1 MEHFFQKIGED
12 WFTYP
17 NLYKHV
23 VDKFA
28 NGSHFVE
35 IGSWKGRSACY
46 LGVEIVNSGKNIK
59 FDCVDLWTVTEKEL
73 IESSLDLSL
82 SKDDNLYKTFL
93 NSIQPLKD
101 IINPIR
107 SSSVNASSLYEDNS
121 LDFVFIDAGHDYKS
135 VKEDIE
141 HWFKKVKIG
150 GIIAGHDCYLPDV
163 QKAVTEYFGN
173 DIQISESCWI
183 FYKNK

>member
-1 MEHFFQKIGED
+1 MEHFFQNIGED

-23 VDKFA
+23 VDKFT
-28 NGSHFVE
+28 NDSHFVE

-59 FDCVDLWTVTEKEL
+59 FDCVDLWIVTEDEL
-73 IESSLDLSL
+73 IDSSLDLSL
-82 SKDDNLYKTFL
+82 SKDDNLYKTFI
-93 NSIQPLKD
+93 NNIQPLKD

-107 SSSVNASSLYEDNS
+107 NSSVNASSLYEDNS

-141 HWFKKVKIG
+141 HWFNKVKTG

-163 QKAVTEYFGN
+163 HQAVTEYFGN

-183 FYKNK
+183 FYKN